1 MLLTGTRLKI
11 YISLLALHLET
22 FSVAWTSGL
31 NTASVGTAAGPSELP
46 LGNKSPWGPAKPRP
60 AAPWGGAGCPPMWGR
75 GRELPKTLAEC
86 GCHGEGRVRGQA
98 LPQRQTGP
106 EASPLPDLE
115 SGYRCRG
122 VLGVGGQSPS
132 RYRHP
137 QARLTGEAGPGH
149 CRGLALWQ
157 LGSHLSR
164 VKRQVRGIWAFLFFL
179 Q

>member
-75 GRELPKTLAEC
+75 GRKLPKTLAEC
-86 GCHGEGRVRGQA
+86 GCHEEGRGRGQA
-98 LPQRQTGP
+98 PPPETDRTGGLPAPRPGERLPLQGGAGGRRSVTLQVQTPTGP
-106 EASPLPDLE
+106 AD
-115 SGYRCRG
+115 RG
-122 VLGVGGQSPS
+122 GW
-132 RYRHP
+132 
-137 QARLTGEAGPGH
+137 ARTLQRAGP
-149 CRGLALWQ
+149 LATRFPPQ
-157 LGSHLSR
+157 QG
-164 VKRQVRGIWAFLFFL
+164 
-179 Q
+179 